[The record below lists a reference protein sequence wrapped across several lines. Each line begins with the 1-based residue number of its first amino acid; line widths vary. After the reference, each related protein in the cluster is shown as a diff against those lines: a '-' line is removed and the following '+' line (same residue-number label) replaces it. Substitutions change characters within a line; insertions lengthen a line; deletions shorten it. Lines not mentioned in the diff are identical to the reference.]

1 MEGTQSSSRGNG
13 DRRGCHRD
21 VIGRFPQVICVVI
34 AEGIPETVQLSANR
48 LDVLLS
54 CNSAV
59 LRIFDK
65 LRPRFWRVT
74 EPGQIEWHWPFFLF
88 EWVPV
93 ELALFLRGRLLRC
106 FGRRNL
112 VLR

>member
-1 MEGTQSSSRGNG
+1 M
-13 DRRGCHRD
+13 
-21 VIGRFPQVICVVI
+21 I
-34 AEGIPETVQLSANR
+34 AEGIPEAVQLSANR

-54 CNSAV
+54 RNSAV

-74 EPGQIEWHWPFFLF
+74 EPGQIKWHLPFFLF

-93 ELALFLRGRLLRC
+93 ERALFLWGKITPLLWTSQP
-106 FGRRNL
+106 GSQISRR
-112 VLR
+112 